1 MNARTTT
8 AWVAGFGIAALTIT
22 LAVTLWQDVLRYL

>member
-8 AWVAGFGIAALTIT
+8 AWIAGFGIAALSIA
-22 LAVTLWQDVLRYL
+22 LVVTLWQDVLRYL